1 MSQTDNNNFN
11 LRLPIR
17 LAGLALLLA
26 TAGALAGTAFHRD
39 TLHPSDFVCKDGFR
53 FMVETHRDHLRLR
66 TGAGVFSLVEETPA
80 RMNANSMTCAA
91 IRTVITC
98 SGPTVCAPIC
108 KPMRQM
114 TTTTAQSLHK
124 WRAKP

>member
-66 TGAGVFSLVEETPA
+66 TGAGVFSLVEENA
-80 RMNANSMTCAA
+80 RADERQFNDMRRYSDGNNVLWTDGLRAHLQTHEADDYHDCAIA
-91 IRTVITC
+91 
-98 SGPTVCAPIC
+98 
-108 KPMRQM
+108 
-114 TTTTAQSLHK
+114 AQVES
-124 WRAKP
+124 